1 MMPLISSKKWVPYL
15 PYLDP
20 LPSEAVPSKSS
31 EPVPSA
37 SLPLLYNI
45 PQVTHCALPLSVSC
59 CVCRVVLCVFC
70 VSCGVISCCVCCVVL
85 LMPNTPITADIQ
97 SLRSIL
103 PTPQSVPN
111 NHLPSASSPTTS
123 INSLCPIPPPPLP
136 A

>member
-1 MMPLISSKKWVPYL
+1 ML
-15 PYLDP
+15 
-20 LPSEAVPSKSS
+20 
-31 EPVPSA
+31 
-37 SLPLLYNI
+37 
-45 PQVTHCALPLSVSC
+45 CVSC
-59 CVCRVVLCVFC
+59 CIVCVLCVVWCHIVLC
-70 VSCGVISCCVCCVVL
+70 VLCCVCSVVL